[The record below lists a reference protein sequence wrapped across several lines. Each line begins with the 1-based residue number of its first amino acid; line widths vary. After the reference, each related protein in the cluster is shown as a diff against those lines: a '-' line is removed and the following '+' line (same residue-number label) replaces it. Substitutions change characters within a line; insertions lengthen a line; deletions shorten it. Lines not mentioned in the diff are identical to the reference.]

1 MTKIFLLDDATSQAK
16 VWFEAADSSNSTKY
30 ALNSLY
36 ISTPDINE
44 GKLIFSKPIDDI
56 PAQILESHG
65 NDKKLKTWEQAVES
79 VQNESR
85 RHAAA
90 ALDKLY
96 QDLRKCAIRVDGGS
110 QDGVVANFLGITGI
124 AQADTEFHIE
134 INPIG
139 LLPSAVDDDK
149 RPIFRAVALASFEGA
164 FNSPFTGNQS
174 TKAVVRIE
182 VIMTRESALKLL
194 PRVEV
199 PELPH
204 FGFTFPE
211 LDLKRWSL
219 DDLEFNELNCEFFQL
234 PFQESLNAEVAWG
247 DPKPTA
253 NFSIEN
259 GQLKLVTNPS
269 TLTIS
274 LNNAPILTAQKVVLT
289 VQGESVEISATNI
302 VGQRNNISIGNINLD
317 NAFGPLL
324 VKLSSINVDVEVEAL
339 PDPVNQVNLV
349 VTLNIG
355 HILIQART
363 DPSLVLAL
371 AATVTLTYKNGVLT
385 PVLDKLE
392 IVEPYPIKLTL
403 VAAHVIDDGTR
414 RLLSVIQKI
423 PVPSTPSTPDLPSVE
438 ALRAVLKRI
447 AALAT
452 AAATW
457 LAQQGIA
464 AARTLAGLA
473 EAVLKLLGEVIAEL
487 ADKIK
492 EIGEYVIVEVRID
505 MNRRRV
511 VQIVVTPSDPKAS
524 TDRFTRS
531 LLGFK
536 LDVPYGFS
544 PALVCDF
551 DENWMAIVLQTKADD
566 VKDVTLSTDL
576 WLENDK
582 TGTTEPVS
590 GSENAK
596 PVDEPLLTL
605 TVKRKKGGQDN
616 DRGIAIALAG
626 VENGKAFFLKELETH
641 PSETDVVGK
650 EGTIVA
656 NGHLVLAANF
666 ATLKSI
672 SSNNFEIKSDFKT
685 DRILTLFRSAGPSAD
700 NSSRDSD
707 KQFSQYM
714 KIVGVGEPKN
724 LFPIVKVPIDIE
736 IKISDK
742 IVQTTVTLELNLE
755 TLSVKLNA
763 GRFGI
768 NLKENKF
775 ELLGLKGNFVSKNEK
790 LPELIL
796 DLSDGDPR
804 LSLNEEVRLNL
815 AYDKLSNGGEGLGFS
830 VDQFVVSRDGIDLTA
845 NVMNDKAV
853 TLTGVD
859 MPFRFDHGQLS
870 IKRSQIQ
877 TFTITGHGNLPPT
890 LVGEA
895 KASIELNFAQGNNR
909 LIVQAAKAVLDK
921 TADPLRCESTQFSI
935 TVTKLGLK
943 FVEQDGYHFY
953 FTLTGAAEFRPNSGA
968 FADGLLKNLSSLNI
982 VLNEAP
988 LASDPRV
995 LLKHVEFLVPVD
1007 PPKRS
1012 SFFDLFSFELRGVG
1026 FHPASDAFGGSPA
1039 FSISGQVNFTDFGDI
1054 VTPRFDFHKLWIAPP
1069 ENGQILPRIRFDG
1082 LGVGLALGSMAE
1094 ASGTAIA
1101 VDGKLPSLLK
1111 HDALTDKEDVTAKGF
1126 LASGS
1131 LRIQGWASMSAS
1143 MGFLELEKPGINDKR
1158 HAFFIYLQRNDMAEK
1173 IPTPI
1178 GTIFLREVGFGFGYR
1193 YTLAGIAAADKA
1205 ETPRELIKVL
1215 DEISKYQGSL
1225 DDVRAWLPTFDNA
1238 ALTLALRGLLS
1249 ITSASSTTEYN
1260 EKGEKDLP
1268 NLILFDIVA
1277 ALRTDLTFL
1286 MNVRAWV
1293 AYNYADWREARQKNS
1308 AWRNN
1313 PNLTGYMYL
1322 SAPRREF
1329 LARAV
1334 SNPGA
1339 EVGNHP
1345 DLPKQLKDAMKVVRW
1360 SSTLYVRPGL
1370 FHWEAGWPYE
1380 LGFSIGK
1387 PEEKFYLVA
1396 EGGTV
1401 MRFEESAV
1409 LYGLAFRA
1417 RGFAKFDYST
1427 GGSFGAAIS
1436 ARAEFALGAKL
1447 IAYLSTNMSES
1458 MFYGVITLDVTV
1470 VFAVRMWLKTKWFKL
1485 STSFSQSLTIH
1496 VGIELLLES
1505 SHLAARIEASV
1516 SVGAFGRTLSV
1527 GIGFTLGDIARL
1539 DMARLRVERFLS
1551 LGLASSYPDPEAGV
1565 PVSRPAPLPEPSRGD
1580 NASKSDHRTENAAD
1594 RVERTK
1600 GSEQDEE
1607 DLLKI
1612 VGREFG
1618 DVHYWALLFPIRSA
1632 GESTH
1637 YLVQLIPCDAS
1648 FGCDDDL
1655 LNASH
1660 FYAAPKII
1668 DNTHTYSVSGVS
1680 ECEIFSKAPPQKV
1693 QKDGKDY
1700 WEIFTDWA
1708 APFGF
1713 HGAGENARE
1722 RATLKEVF
1730 EFGCFMAGLGCVK
1743 DGDTTICDF
1752 DLTDIETIPWDK
1764 DEILPDDPEQ
1774 ASIKLKEAARSRTEC
1789 GPRWKRIL
1797 QIDEARSCFI
1807 ATVADCAERLAGM
1820 VSINPNNGTPTIGED
1835 KEPEKLEFDPRAIGL
1850 TFVLKKDR
1858 VEDLFR
1864 LKKNPGTLE
1873 PPVSDCGPDFP
1884 EPFKIETRIPK
1895 GTEQKY
1901 SNPTP
1906 VRLFN
1911 PPERMFHQLS
1921 PVLKYSPEEQRTSA
1935 KGILLHWDLEPRW
1948 TSSKSIYSD
1957 PEYHLKHYRI
1967 ERRIEGLIAE
1977 PGPGL
1982 RIAVPPPRMF
1992 EVKKSDPIEIVLAR
2006 DSNGQ
2011 FLLDKNGQKQLH
2023 KRRYRSRLQ
2032 FADDLQ
2038 DLDEKLRA
2046 QLLTPVNS
2054 DDRSLVKKGKNGFIG
2069 KNTRIV
2075 YSVLPVDCCGTY
2087 GVPEPDIV
2095 IPIKKREEPQKG
2107 LLKAIARFQYEN
2119 VPDFDKTF
2127 NPQLVNFLQ
2136 FTIEEEEKQLDK
2148 IDHDKSPELEEAS
2161 NFQLRIRSE
2170 RTVAV
2175 GVFGV
2180 DALSQ
2185 ARAEPPVPG
2194 REERQ
2199 PSTGDIDVTLNIVT
2213 KCEQGNCEK
2222 ELVSFKHKFLIKIT
2236 RIPRRLIVGATSGNV
2251 LDEKEETAL
2260 YSISTRDWEKL
2271 QDALDI
2277 SSSARVQAARLY
2289 IRPQPKSAETATEQ
2303 HHLDPE
2309 WVPVQLQMQFF
2320 PKTTDTKPQIEIKEP
2335 AFDITVERF
2344 EHPLDVNFHAL
2355 TSGNIF
2361 PSSGR
2366 LYLYHPAPCAT
2377 LQDFI
2382 AVNKNNVETV
2392 IPLRDGDRR
2401 TAVTLAWNARPA
2413 DIGLGLIKK
2422 EGKDATKNASDLHS
2436 LIAGYDLFAL
2446 DATAVPKNAKDHP
2459 DWPERFITPI
2469 GRVQR
2474 LPAAERG
2481 QEPSETGDFAR
2492 IEVLYPSETRRLNTA
2507 SSG

>member
-65 NDKKLKTWEQAVES
+65 NDKKLKTWKQAVES
-79 VQNESR
+79 VQDESR

-139 LLPSAVDDDK
+139 LLPSAVDDNK
-149 RPIFRAVALASFEGA
+149 QPIFRAVALASFEGA

-219 DDLEFNELNCEFFQL
+219 GDLKLTIPNLKFFEL
-234 PFQESLNAEVAWG
+234 PFQKSLNVEVVWIPNPPKAE
-247 DPKPTA
+247 
-253 NFSIEN
+253 FSINN
-259 GQLKLVTNPS
+259 GKLNLVTEPS
-269 TLTIS
+269 KLTIT
-274 LNNAPILTAQKVVLT
+274 LEDTQILTASDVRLT
-289 VQGESVEISATNI
+289 VDDEGVQISAGEI
-302 VGQRNNISIGNINLD
+302 VVNEYKIPGKINLD

-324 VKLSSINVDVEVEAL
+324 VELSSITVSKEVSTNPTEDAL
-339 PDPVNQVNLV
+339 TVILQID
-349 VTLNIG
+349 

-371 AATVTLTYKNGVLT
+371 AATVKLTYKDGVLT
-385 PVLDKLE
+385 PDLETLD
-392 IVEPYPIKLTL
+392 IVEPYPIKLAL
-403 VAAHVIDDGTR
+403 VAAHVIDDGAR
-414 RLLSVIQKI
+414 RLLSFIQKI
-423 PVPSTPSTPDLPSVE
+423 PVPSTPSTPGLPSVE

-447 AALAT
+447 AALVT

-492 EIGEYVIVEVRID
+492 EIGGYVIVEVRID
-505 MNRRRV
+505 INRRRV
-511 VQIVVTPSDPKAS
+511 VQIVVTPSDPNIS
-524 TDRFTRS
+524 TDPFTRS

-536 LDVPYGFS
+536 LNVPYSYS

-551 DENWMAIVLQTKADD
+551 DEDWMAIVLQTKAGDD
-566 VKDVTLSTDL
+566 KPVELSTDL
-576 WLENDK
+576 WLENNK

-590 GSENAK
+590 GSDNAQ
-596 PVDEPLLTL
+596 PVDEPLLKL
-605 TVKRKKGGQDN
+605 TVTRKKGGQDN
-616 DRGIAIALAG
+616 DRGIAIALVG
-626 VENGKAFFLKELETH
+626 IENGKAFFLKELVTQ

-650 EGTIVA
+650 EGIIVA
-656 NGHLVLAANF
+656 NGHLVLAAKF

-685 DRILTLFRSAGPSAD
+685 NRILTLFRSAGPSTD

-714 KIVGVGEPKN
+714 KIVGVGKPEN
-724 LFPIVKVPIDIE
+724 LLPIVKVPIDIE
-736 IKISDK
+736 IKISDET
-742 IVQTTVTLELNLE
+742 VQTTVTLELNLE

-768 NLKENKF
+768 VLKDKRF
-775 ELLGLKGNFVSKNEK
+775 ELLGLKGEFESKDKAKTVDKSFEK
-790 LPELIL
+790 TPPELPELFL

-804 LSLNEEVRLNL
+804 LSLNEDVRLNL
-815 AYDKLSNGGEGLGFS
+815 TYDKLSNSGEGLGFS

-853 TLTGVD
+853 TLAGVD

-870 IKRSQIQ
+870 IKRSQVQ

-921 TADPLRCESTQFSI
+921 TADPLRCENTQFSI

-995 LLKHVEFLVPVD
+995 LLKHIEFLVPVD

-1069 ENGQILPRIRFDG
+1069 ENGQVLPRIRFDG

-1238 ALTLALRGLLS
+1238 GLTLALRGLLS

-1387 PEEKFYLVA
+1387 PEGNFHLIA

-1648 FGCDDDL
+1648 FGCNDDL

-1660 FYAAPKII
+1660 FYAAPKNI
-1668 DNTHTYSVSGVS
+1668 DDTHTYSVSGVR

-1693 QKDGKDY
+1693 QKNGKDY
-1700 WEIFTDWA
+1700 WEIFTDWD

-1730 EFGCFMAGLGCVK
+1730 EFGCFMAAGLGCVK
-1743 DGDTTICDF
+1743 VGDTTICDF

-1774 ASIKLKEAARSRTEC
+1774 ASIKLKEAARSRAEC
-1789 GPRWKRIL
+1789 GPKWKRIL

-1820 VSINPNNGTPTIGED
+1820 VTIDSSNKPTIEN
-1835 KEPEKLEFDPRAIGL
+1835 KRVEELEFDPRAIGL
-1850 TFVLKKDR
+1850 TFVLKKI
-1858 VEDLFR
+1858 
-1864 LKKNPGTLE
+1864 G
-1873 PPVSDCGPDFP
+1873 S
-1884 EPFKIETRIPK
+1884 KICF
-1895 GTEQKY
+1895 
-1901 SNPTP
+1901 
-1906 VRLFN
+1906 V
-1911 PPERMFHQLS
+1911 
-1921 PVLKYSPEEQRTSA
+1921 
-1935 KGILLHWDLEPRW
+1935 
-1948 TSSKSIYSD
+1948 
-1957 PEYHLKHYRI
+1957 
-1967 ERRIEGLIAE
+1967 
-1977 PGPGL
+1977 
-1982 RIAVPPPRMF
+1982 
-1992 EVKKSDPIEIVLAR
+1992 
-2006 DSNGQ
+2006 
-2011 FLLDKNGQKQLH
+2011 
-2023 KRRYRSRLQ
+2023 
-2032 FADDLQ
+2032 
-2038 DLDEKLRA
+2038 
-2046 QLLTPVNS
+2046 
-2054 DDRSLVKKGKNGFIG
+2054 
-2069 KNTRIV
+2069 
-2075 YSVLPVDCCGTY
+2075 
-2087 GVPEPDIV
+2087 
-2095 IPIKKREEPQKG
+2095 
-2107 LLKAIARFQYEN
+2107 
-2119 VPDFDKTF
+2119 
-2127 NPQLVNFLQ
+2127 
-2136 FTIEEEEKQLDK
+2136 
-2148 IDHDKSPELEEAS
+2148 
-2161 NFQLRIRSE
+2161 
-2170 RTVAV
+2170 
-2175 GVFGV
+2175 
-2180 DALSQ
+2180 
-2185 ARAEPPVPG
+2185 
-2194 REERQ
+2194 
-2199 PSTGDIDVTLNIVT
+2199 
-2213 KCEQGNCEK
+2213 
-2222 ELVSFKHKFLIKIT
+2222 
-2236 RIPRRLIVGATSGNV
+2236 
-2251 LDEKEETAL
+2251 
-2260 YSISTRDWEKL
+2260 
-2271 QDALDI
+2271 
-2277 SSSARVQAARLY
+2277 
-2289 IRPQPKSAETATEQ
+2289 
-2303 HHLDPE
+2303 
-2309 WVPVQLQMQFF
+2309 
-2320 PKTTDTKPQIEIKEP
+2320 
-2335 AFDITVERF
+2335 
-2344 EHPLDVNFHAL
+2344 
-2355 TSGNIF
+2355 
-2361 PSSGR
+2361 
-2366 LYLYHPAPCAT
+2366 
-2377 LQDFI
+2377 
-2382 AVNKNNVETV
+2382 
-2392 IPLRDGDRR
+2392 
-2401 TAVTLAWNARPA
+2401 
-2413 DIGLGLIKK
+2413 
-2422 EGKDATKNASDLHS
+2422 
-2436 LIAGYDLFAL
+2436 
-2446 DATAVPKNAKDHP
+2446 
-2459 DWPERFITPI
+2459 
-2469 GRVQR
+2469 
-2474 LPAAERG
+2474 
-2481 QEPSETGDFAR
+2481 
-2492 IEVLYPSETRRLNTA
+2492 
-2507 SSG
+2507 